1 MFWSVSE
8 SLSLMSPELDTV
20 FSKAEKGIIFFNVR
34 NKRCPCKLK
43 SNSRGKIYKIYIKV
57 EEITQSIVQKDK

>member
-1 MFWSVSE
+1 MSE

-34 NKRCPCKLK
+34 NKKMSLQIK
-43 SNSRGKIYKIYIKV
+43 NSRGKIYKRYIKV
-57 EEITQSIVQKDK
+57 EEISQSSVQKDK